1 MSARSIL
8 LFAFLVVG
16 CGKESASTNEASDA
30 APAKPSATTS
40 ASVAPSAS
48 AAPTAAPSGAVANPE
63 AIPSQADEANAAA
76 KEITK
81 ANYKTELANI
91 AATLK

>member
-1 MSARSIL
+1 MSTRTIL
-8 LFAFLVVG
+8 LLAVLVVG
-16 CGKESASTNEASDA
+16 CGKESATTTAASDA
-30 APAKPSATTS
+30 AAAPSTTVAPT
-40 ASVAPSAS
+40 ASV
-48 AAPTAAPSGAVANPE
+48 APTAAPSSTVASPE
-63 AIPSQADEANAAA
+63 ALPSQADEATAAA